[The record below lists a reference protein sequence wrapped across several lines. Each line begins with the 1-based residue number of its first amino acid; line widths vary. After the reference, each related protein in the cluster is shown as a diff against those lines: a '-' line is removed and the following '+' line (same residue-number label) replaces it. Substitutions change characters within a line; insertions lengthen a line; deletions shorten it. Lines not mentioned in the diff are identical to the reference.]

1 MTDDPR
7 AREDSFCSSTTSS
20 PTSSTSS
27 QAHETAVVLETL
39 QGVLAKRQL
48 AYEHDPD
55 PAEQTVEELPT
66 TGRAPISRPR
76 QRSCQYDPIGSSR
89 NR

>member
-7 AREDSFCSSTTSS
+7 AREDCSCRSTTSS

-27 QAHETAVVLETL
+27 QAHGTAVVLETL
-39 QGVLAKRQL
+39 RDVLAERQL

-55 PAEQTVEELPT
+55 PAEETVEGPAHNWPGANIQTEAKELP
-66 TGRAPISRPR
+66 I
-76 QRSCQYDPIGSSR
+76 
-89 NR
+89 